1 MGRNH
6 LVKVQTSDLLDKNI
20 KITVLNILNGL
31 QENTDKE
38 QKQTRRMMYKQD
50 KNISKEVETIIRN
63 QKEILE
69 HNTTNKIKN
78 SLESFNSR
86 FEQVEESA
94 NLK

>member
-6 LVKVQTSDLLDKNI
+6 LVEVQTSDLLDKNI

-31 QENTDKE
+31 QENIDKE

-50 KNISKEVETIIRN
+50 KNISKEVETIKRN

-69 HNTTNKIKN
+69 NTTNKIKN
-78 SLESFNSR
+78 SLESFKSR
-86 FEQVEESA
+86 FEQAEESA